1 MDTRVLRKFLGYLLW
16 GITWLVVLVGIIAGM
31 IYASIVING
40 TLSLLPVFVGI
51 MFFVGFGSY
60 MLWYYCHLEVKR
72 EDHHNSERDKRNAR
86 H

>member
-60 MLWYYCHLEVKR
+60 MMQ
-72 EDHHNSERDKRNAR
+72 NACLCSS
-86 H
+86 HIKIINVYLS